1 MTSDAVAISAVS
13 VHSTR
18 RCLSAAAALLCL
30 SVPLLSAT
38 SALAQDYPA
47 KPIRIIVAY
56 PTGGIS
62 DNVARALGEKLATQL
77 GQPVVVENRAGAGG
91 SIGMDAVAKSA
102 PDGYTLG
109 FSAVSP
115 LTLNPHFG
123 KLPYDP
129 QKDIAPV
136 INVMYAPM
144 ILLGTPSFT
153 GKSFA
158 DMLAQSRAKPGT
170 IRWST
175 SGMGTVGH
183 LALEQVKVQAHV
195 DITLIPYKGGG
206 QQLTDALGGQ
216 VEVMS
221 TNVGPTLMQHVSSG
235 KLRPLAVGAPHRLDA
250 LPTVP
255 TFAELGYAKA
265 NMASTFGVFAPAK
278 TPAPIIARLNT
289 EINKALASP
298 DLRERLTQAS
308 VVPVGGTPEQF
319 TAAIRAEYD
328 SNSRIVHAAGIKEQ

>member
-1 MTSDAVAISAVS
+1 MTSARTARRRLIASAV
-13 VHSTR
+13 
-18 RCLSAAAALLCL
+18 LLCAGL
-30 SVPLLSAT
+30 PLLA
-38 SALAQDYPA
+38 AVPAQAQDYPA

-62 DNVARALGEKLATQL
+62 DNVARALGEKLSAQL

-91 SIGMDAVAKSA
+91 SIGMDAVAKAA

-109 FSAVSP
+109 FSSVSP
-115 LTLNPHFG
+115 LTLNPHFS

-129 QKDIAPV
+129 QRDIAPV
-136 INVMYAPM
+136 ANVMYAPM
-144 ILLGTPSFT
+144 ILLGTPAFT

-158 DMLAQSRAKPGT
+158 DMLSQSRTKPGS

-175 SGMGTVGH
+175 SGLGTVGH
-183 LALEQVKVQAHV
+183 LALEQIKSQAHV

-221 TNVGPTLMQHVSSG
+221 TNVGPTLMQHIASG
-235 KLRPLAVGAPHRLDA
+235 KLRPLAVGAPHRLDT
-250 LPTVP
+250 LPNVP
-255 TFAELGYAKA
+255 TFTELGYAKA

-278 TPAPIIARLNT
+278 TPAPVIARLNA
-289 EINKALASP
+289 EINKALAAP
-298 DLRERLTQAS
+298 DLRDRLTQAA
-308 VVPVGGTPEQF
+308 VVPAGGTAEQF
-319 TAAIRAEYD
+319 AAAIRAEYD
-328 SNSRIVHAAGIKEQ
+328 SNGRIVRAAGIKEQ